1 MAGWGVTLQPING
14 AVLHTRTR
22 WPYVGPQR
30 LALVFCLVV
39 AATVL
44 ACSRV
49 ERPPPILTP
58 APTAVTGTV
67 DLDTGVWLVDMSGHD
82 AVGYDRDGGLWLVD
96 VRTGKSIQFTDDGYP
111 KSAVALTADYVAWVD
126 QRRQIPLP
134 GYPTQVFSGDVFV
147 RNRHTG
153 EERRITAAPATRRGL
168 AISGPRLVWQD
179 NRNGLP
185 EDRRQDFDIYA
196 YDLERDVE
204 IPVAVMPGQQR
215 APAIHGDMVVW
226 SDNRNRPEDAPT
238 NEGCSNCPDNPFD
251 IYSYNLKTGEE
262 RPLTQTSG
270 YNGRPSIHGQR
281 VTWQQFQE
289 RNESA
294 IVLLDLET
302 GEQTIIGEGGRG
314 GSSPLISEDYVVW
327 AVAEPCDVFG
337 FPPSKVQN
345 GVYAYRL
352 KTGEIRQLTDYV
364 EPMVVLHANVA
375 VIAEVCFGVRRQY
388 AVHLD

>member
-30 LALVFCLVV
+30 LALVYCLAV

-44 ACSRV
+44 ACSGV
-49 ERPPPILTP
+49 ERPLPILAP

-67 DLDTGVWLVDMSGHD
+67 DLDTGVWLVDVFGDD
-82 AVGYDRDGGLWLVD
+82 AVGIGPDGQLWLVNI
-96 VRTGKSIQFTDDGYP
+96 RTGDWTQVTDDGHP
-111 KSAVALTADYVAWVD
+111 MSDVALSADHVVWID
-126 QRRQIPLP
+126 QRRKIQLP
-134 GYPTQVFSGDVFV
+134 NNPVPTFAGDVFV
-147 RNRHTG
+147 RHRHTG
-153 EERRITAAPATRRGL
+153 KERRITDVPATRRGL

-196 YDLERDVE
+196 YDLEQGVE

-238 NEGCSNCPDNPFD
+238 TEGCSNCPDNPFD
-251 IYSYNLKTGEE
+251 IYAYNLKTGEE

-281 VTWQQFQE
+281 VAWQQFQE
-289 RNESA
+289 GDESV

-302 GEQTIIGEGGRG
+302 GEQKIIGDGGRG
-314 GSSPLISEDYVVW
+314 GSSPLISEDHVVW

-337 FPPSKVQN
+337 IPPGKAQN

-352 KTGEIRQLTDYV
+352 ETGEIRQLSDYV
-364 EPMVVLHANVA
+364 EPMVMLHANVA

-388 AVHLD
+388 AVHLY